1 MAPAI
6 TSHSFL
12 LSPAPLSKLNPK
24 NARPSATRIS
34 AKQSSPFPFKLGR
47 RGGGDAEPSEDEDAK
62 LPKRGLPFFDFGKV
76 SDPKSLIPAMVNQPS
91 TSLFFSN
98 QRRKDPRTVFVAGAT
113 GQAGVRIAQALLRQD
128 FAVRAGVPDLSDA
141 QELARLAAKY
151 KIISPEESKRLNAV
165 EMAFDSEEAIAKA
178 IGNATKVVV
187 TIGPAENGA
196 ASEVTTT
203 DALRV
208 VQAARLAG
216 VTHVA
221 VVYDASG
228 SLLGSTY
235 NVLDGLSSFF
245 TNLFAK
251 VQPLTLAEFL
261 KKVVEADVSYTLI
274 KTKLTEDFS
283 SEGSYGIVVSPEGS
297 AAATNADDFKVS
309 KSQIA
314 SVVADVFANTSIAEN
329 KVVEI
334 STNPSAPSKS
344 VEELFRA
351 IPEDGRR
358 KAYKESIAKAKAEE
372 EAIKASERAR
382 EAANAA
388 KKLEEEVKKLS
399 EQEAEASKLAGEAKK
414 KAEEAGSSLEA
425 MLNKA
430 KDLGG
435 GFSWEKVRS
444 QVSAAVGQKEEEE
457 EEEKVAVATVRGQ
470 AKVRALTPRKVVVKK
485 GKGEE
490 EEEEEREVR
499 KVFGGLFKQEVIYM
513 DD

>member
-34 AKQSSPFPFKLGR
+34 AKQSSPFPFNLGR
-47 RGGGDAEPSEDEDAK
+47 RGGGDVEPSEDEDAK

-76 SDPKSLIPAMVNQPS
+76 SDAKSLIPAMVNQPS
-91 TSLFFSN
+91 TSLFFAN

-141 QELARLAAKY
+141 QELARLAVKY
-151 KIISPEESKRLNAV
+151 KIISSEESKRLNAV

-203 DALRV
+203 DALR
-208 VQAARLAG
+208 
-216 VTHVA
+216 
-221 VVYDASG
+221 
-228 SLLGSTY
+228 
-235 NVLDGLSSFF
+235 
-245 TNLFAK
+245 
-251 VQPLTLAEFL
+251 PLTLTEFL

-283 SEGSYGIVVSPEGS
+283 PEGSYGIVVSPEGS

-358 KAYKESIAKAKAEE
+358 KAYKESIAKAKEE

-388 KKLEEEVKKLS
+388 KKLEEEVNKLS
-399 EQEAEASKLAGEAKK
+399 EQEAEAAKLVGEAKR
-414 KAEEAGSSLEA
+414 KAEEAGLSLEA
-425 MLNKA
+425 MLSKA

-435 GFSWEKVRS
+435 GFNWEKVKS
-444 QVSAAVGQKEEEE
+444 QVSAAVSQKEEE

-470 AKVRALTPRKVVVKK
+470 TKAKVLTPQKAVVKK
-485 GKGEE
+485 GKREKEE
-490 EEEEEREVR
+490 EEKREVR